1 MGMNVDACVC
11 IYEKFYEKLLT
22 FRFRN
27 SFGGLTLLSWVLLT
41 AFGKNRD
48 QICRWSRRNFVICRL
63 THMCVSLAV
72 HCEIIG
78 RTTTLF
84 WFISRS
90 GSSLDFAS
98 FFLLLRWKKYIL
110 NVWKEMV
117 SNATCVCL
125 SWAKRPR
132 SYLIS

>member
-1 MGMNVDACVC
+1 MCMHIWKILWKIVDIPISEFVWRTNFAIVGFINCVR
-11 IYEKFYEKLLT
+11 YKP
-22 FRFRN
+22 R
-27 SFGGLTLLSWVLLT
+27 S
-41 AFGKNRD
+41 D
-48 QICRWSRRNFVICRL
+48 RWSRRNFVICRL